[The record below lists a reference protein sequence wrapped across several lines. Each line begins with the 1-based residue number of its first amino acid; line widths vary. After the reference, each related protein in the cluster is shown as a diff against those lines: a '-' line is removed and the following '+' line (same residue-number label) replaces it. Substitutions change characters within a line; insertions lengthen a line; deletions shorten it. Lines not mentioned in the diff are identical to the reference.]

1 MSILVTGCAGFIGSH
16 AVDHFLDSGDKVV
29 GIDSMTYASNIEN
42 LKSAFKKSDFVF
54 YEKDI
59 VDTFDI
65 TNICKNHNIKW
76 IFNFAAETHVDNS
89 IDSCDAFIHS
99 NIIGVKSLL
108 ECCKETGASLFHIST
123 DEVYGSTS
131 GKPFKESDTLSP
143 KNPYSA
149 TKAAAEHIIE
159 AYSNT
164 YGVNFIT
171 VRMSNNFGP
180 RQHGEKFIPTIIRSL
195 SNNKKIPIYGNGKNV
210 REWLYVKDCVKIY
223 TVSI

>member
-89 IDSCDAFIHS
+89 IDSCDAS
-99 NIIGVKSLL
+99 
-108 ECCKETGASLFHIST
+108 
-123 DEVYGSTS
+123 
-131 GKPFKESDTLSP
+131 
-143 KNPYSA
+143 
-149 TKAAAEHIIE
+149 
-159 AYSNT
+159 
-164 YGVNFIT
+164 
-171 VRMSNNFGP
+171 
-180 RQHGEKFIPTIIRSL
+180 
-195 SNNKKIPIYGNGKNV
+195 
-210 REWLYVKDCVKIY
+210 
-223 TVSI
+223 